1 MSVPATVHHHGDQVV
16 QPLRVGGVSRGVE
29 EAELQ
34 GEDDAIG
41 QLGVAL
47 QLLHVLEALQVQRQ
61 DHRQLLDAHPAKPDA
76 RVRRRAGSGGQKKGP
91 LLPLVRLLLAST
103 FFTVV
108 FVFAAQCFCVAEPS
122 EDA

>member
-1 MSVPATVHHHGDQVV
+1 MYVPATVHHHGHQVV
-16 QPLRVGGVSRGVE
+16 QPLRVGGVSGRVE

-61 DHRQLLDAHPAKPDA
+61 DHRQLLDAHPAKRAA
-76 RVRRRAGSGGQKKGP
+76 RSDPGGGLGGKKRGAP
-91 LLPLVRLLLAST
+91 TSCAPPACFDILHSSICIRC
-103 FFTVV
+103 TVSP
-108 FVFAAQCFCVAEPS
+108 CC
-122 EDA
+122 